1 MWAMI
6 RKLKHAKGNGRYA
19 DAKLRSFDGNPVL
32 SRVARRKELGGL
44 ETVRIW
50 GLR

>member
-6 RKLKHAKGNGRYA
+6 RKLMHAKGNGRYA
-19 DAKLRSFDGNPVL
+19 HAKLRSFDENRAL
-32 SRVARRKELGGL
+32 SRVARPKEFGGL
-44 ETVRIW
+44 GAVRMW

>member
-6 RKLKHAKGNGRYA
+6 RKLKHAKGNGRYS
-19 DAKLRSFDGNPVL
+19 DAKLRSFDENPAL
-32 SRVARRKELGGL
+32 SRVARPKAFGGL
-44 ETVRIW
+44 EAVRMW